1 MQKLSR
7 EENVA
12 EVRNELSDF
21 YWKKSRALNVIQ
33 GSMKLELRSFN
44 VTQKT
49 FHRNFKFYFV
59 KLV

>member
-33 GSMKLELRSFN
+33 GSMKLRSFN